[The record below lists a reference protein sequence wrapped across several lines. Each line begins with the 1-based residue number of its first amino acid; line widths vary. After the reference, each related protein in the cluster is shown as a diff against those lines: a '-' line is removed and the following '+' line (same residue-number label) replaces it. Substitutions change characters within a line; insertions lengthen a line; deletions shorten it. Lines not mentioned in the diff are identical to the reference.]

1 MKKLLLHCCC
11 AVCASSV
18 LERLENLGEYEI
30 AVFFSN
36 SNIMPKEEYD
46 KRKDALV
53 SYLNQV
59 HPTVEF
65 FEDAYNNAE
74 YVNMVSDLIHEKEG
88 GARCGVC
95 IKYRLMRTAKKA
107 KEMGCDVFTT
117 TLSVSPHKNAD
128 LINSLGKEVSVAE
141 GVEFL
146 PANFKKQNGFLR
158 ANELSRQY
166 NIYRQNYCGCKF

>member
-1 MKKLLLHCCC
+1 
-11 AVCASSV
+11 
-18 LERLENLGEYEI
+18 
-30 AVFFSN
+30 
-36 SNIMPKEEYD
+36 
-46 KRKDALV
+46 
-53 SYLNQV
+53 
-59 HPTVEF
+59 
-65 FEDAYNNAE
+65 
-74 YVNMVSDLIHEKEG
+74 MVSDLKHEKEG

-107 KEMGCDVFTT
+107 KEMGYDVFTT

-158 ANELSRQY
+158 ANEISRQY